1 MIPTIALSIVEVAKQ
16 MDDEGI
22 VKYEPPSTFE
32 GLFGETISKLFA
44 WFIV

>member
-1 MIPTIALSIVEVAKQ
+1 

-22 VKYEPPSTFE
+22 VKYEPPSMFE
-32 GLFGETISKLFA
+32 GLFGETISKLFP